1 MKVTRSLKKG
11 MIIAVATGAFLWQG
25 AYAQEAPAAVEEDEV
40 DVQNP
45 AAAPAVAPAAAPA
58 AVEVDEDEEEVEV
71 LDNLP
76 AKLAEKDISAKSS
89 GSSYVTIKSGMSV
102 LQSVGAVA
110 GMMSPQHSLRTDLL
124 SDAERTLLSEKPNA
138 YSTDVEKPWRTVLN
152 EILRPTGISFC
163 ENNGDEI
170 VLGSPEAV
178 SAFIHSRAITALT
191 DNHEMIAVDF
201 KGGWP
206 INEALDHIADK
217 AGFDIN
223 YDYMEEKFRVINTR
237 EEEEQKKDVQAAN
250 AGKSEAE
257 KTAVNADSARPSIV
271 TTYVN
276 KQPMEWRY
284 VMHEVLDP
292 IGYTFVE
299 ENGSVRPMSVARY
312 AQYEQ
317 DKINARPLETKV
329 INLHHVRPERVVEIL
344 AGGGKGQ
351 QQTPTIIRHKNGFI
365 RVVTEEKDRTK
376 MFSGSAVSVSTG
388 EGTEIGDSGNTSFNF
403 RDFERPR
410 TAPAVLISDIAE
422 NIPVIEERI
431 KMIDVPERQI
441 LVEALIL
448 NVDEETSRQLGIAW
462 SGFDKIGG
470 GASWAHNREY
480 INGRGHLKETYRKGS
495 YSETSSTKY
504 DVYKQKYK
512 SSMHDPYAVEKES
525 DTTKTEGATTTDSS
539 SSAKAVSS
547 STSLEGSA
555 TSGSQT
561 TSTSSGRTQ
570 FTSSQQTIDGT
581 DYRELNG
588 GKWEGS
594 GTYTATPKESETGFS
609 ASALTAPILD
619 GITDFS
625 FRTKSTSFR
634 SWVGPIDLAATIN
647 LVRENGESQILASP
661 VIVMG
666 DHTESLIR
674 IGTAIPVPITK
685 YTDHDTSS
693 SSYRDYE
700 TEWIQV
706 MSGHTLWV
714 SPEITADGESI
725 RLSVHPQVTEAD
737 ENDEKWPEARDGS
750 RYPIV
755 YTRELDTRVSVPS
768 GQTLLLGGLIQS
780 SNVDMHHKIWLLGD
794 IPFLGRLFRWNTT
807 TKVRRNLMILIRPTI
822 LNDGAPD
829 TGFEVPSQRMM
840 APLEK
845 GVGRDMR
852 LPERDTTLED
862 NEKAL
867 LHFFRREKDG
877 TLTEVKGPAED
888 SAAKAA
894 D

>member
-1 MKVTRSLKKG
+1 MKVTRSLTKG
-11 MIIAVATGAFLWQG
+11 MIIAVATGAFLWHG
-25 AYAQEAPAAVEEDEV
+25 AYAQEAPAAVEEEEV

-45 AAAPAVAPAAAPA
+45 AAAPAAPAVAPAPAPA
-58 AVEVDEDEEEVEV
+58 AVEVDEDEEQVEV

-76 AKLAEKDISAKSS
+76 AELAKKDISAKSS
-89 GSSYVTIKSGMSV
+89 GSSYVTLKSGMSV

-124 SDAERTLLSEKPNA
+124 SEAERTLLSEKTNA
-138 YSTDVEKPWRTVLN
+138 YSTEVEKPWRTVLN

-329 INLHHVRPERVVEIL
+329 VSLHHVRPERVVEL
-344 AGGGKGQ
+344 LCGGGKGQ
-351 QQTPTIIRHKNGFI
+351 QQTASIIRHKNGFI
-365 RVVTEEKDRTK
+365 KVVTAAKDNTK

-388 EGTEIGDSGNTSFNF
+388 DGTTIGDSGNTSFNF

-410 TAPAVLISDIAE
+410 TAPTLLISDVAE

-431 KMIDVPERQI
+431 RQIDVPERQVLI
-441 LVEALIL
+441 EALIL
-448 NVDEETSRQLGIAW
+448 NVDDNTSKELGVLW
-462 SGFDKIGG
+462 KGMESIGAG
-470 GASWAHNREY
+470 VSWAKGREY
-480 INGRGHLKETYRKGS
+480 VKARGVVNEEYRNK
-495 YSETSSTKY
+495 
-504 DVYKQKYK
+504 
-512 SSMHDPYAVEKES
+512 
-525 DTTKTEGATTTDSS
+525 
-539 SSAKAVSS
+539 SS
-547 STSLEGSA
+547 STVSSKTR
-555 TSGSQT
+555 TSGSVDKEDLPDTGKYSTT
-561 TSTSSGRTQ
+561 TSTR
-570 FTSSQQTIDGT
+570 
-581 DYRELNG
+581 DYNNG
-588 GKWEGS
+588 NFKGDPAYTLRAYEGS
-594 GTYTATPKESETGFS
+594 EHKTGRMNEDGNESALSYASPFGASSLT
-609 ASALTAPILD
+609 ASALD
-619 GITDFS
+619 GITDISRRIKSSVFS
-625 FRTKSTSFR
+625 SV
-634 SWVGPIDLAATIN
+634 VGPFDLAATLN

-674 IGTAIPVPITK
+674 IAEAIPVPITK
-685 YTDHDTSS
+685 RTVYTGTLNSTDG
-693 SSYRDYE
+693 YE
-700 TEWIQV
+700 VEWIQV

-714 SPEITADGESI
+714 SPEITADGKSV
-725 RLSVHPQVTEAD
+725 RLSVHPQVTSAD
-737 ENDEKWPEARDGS
+737 SDKRSDNWEKAPDDS
-750 RYPIV
+750 MYPHV
-755 YTRELDTRVSVPS
+755 WTRELDTRVSVPS

-780 SNVDMHHKIWLLGD
+780 QNSITRKKIWLLGD
-794 IPFLGRLFRWNTT
+794 IPFLGRLFRWESNSN
-807 TKVRRNLMILIRPTI
+807 KRSNLMILISPTI
-822 LNDGAPD
+822 LDEEAPD
-829 TGFEVPSQRMM
+829 TGFEAPSQRMM

-862 NEKAL
+862 NEKAII
-867 LHFFRREKDG
+867 HFFRREKDG
-877 TLTEVKGPAED
+877 TLTEVKGPEED
-888 SAAKAA
+888 AAAKAA